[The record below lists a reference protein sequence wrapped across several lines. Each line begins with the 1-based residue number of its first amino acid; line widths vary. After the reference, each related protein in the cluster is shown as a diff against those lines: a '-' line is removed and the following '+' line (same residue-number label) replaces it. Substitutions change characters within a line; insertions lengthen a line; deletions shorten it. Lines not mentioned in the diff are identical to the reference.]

1 MKTAAVSIAAA
12 LAAAVLV
19 AGESNVVTE
28 KIKPG
33 ENATIIDGIAAKVD
47 GEAITI
53 GEVLLEVRR
62 DPVMHLPGAGVSDF
76 RRMYRQT
83 LENMID
89 RKLILRDAEEQ
100 KLQMQDWVV
109 DNRIREIVK
118 DNFNGDF
125 SALRAA
131 VDNANILYDNWKRT
145 IRDDLI
151 AQAMQYQMVA
161 RNVNVSPSAMRA
173 EFAVN
178 ADKYAVSN
186 SLDVSVI
193 LLGALNGKSALDRA
207 AEAVKRLDGGEDFAE
222 VAKAMSSD
230 PHASEGGVWKNV
242 RPEETFKPEIVEALN
257 DLDVSQRSSPIE
269 LKGWVTIIRK
279 DAEHPGVKRSFA
291 EAYNDIH
298 NTVRI
303 REARRLH
310 KEWIK
315 RLRDKSFIVIYEM
328 PGM

>member
-1 MKTAAVSIAAA
+1 M
-12 LAAAVLV
+12 V
-19 AGESNVVTE
+19 ADDSNIVTE
-28 KIKPG
+28 KVNAG
-33 ENATIIDGIAAKVD
+33 ENATIVDGIAAKVD

-53 GEVLLEVRR
+53 GEVLAEVRR
-62 DPVMHLPGAGVSDF
+62 DPVMHLPGAGGADF
-76 RRMYRQT
+76 KRMYRQT

-100 KLQMQDWVV
+100 KLQIQDWVV

-131 VDNANILYDNWKRT
+131 IDNSNLLYDNWKRT

-151 AQAMQYQMVA
+151 LQAMQYQTVA
-161 RNVNVSPSAMRA
+161 RNVSVSPSAMRA
-173 EFAVN
+173 EYAVN

-193 LLGALNGKSALDRA
+193 LLGAADGKSAADRA
-207 AEAVKRLDGGEDFAE
+207 AEAIKRLDDGEDFAE
-222 VAKAMSSD
+222 VAKSMSSD
-230 PHASEGGVWKNV
+230 PHASQGGVWKDV
-242 RPEETFKPEIVEALN
+242 QPAETFKPEIVLAL
-257 DLDVSQRSSPIE
+257 DALKVGDRSAPIE
-269 LKGWVTIIRK
+269 LQGWVTIVRK
-279 DAEHPGVKRSFA
+279 DAEHAGTRRSFI
-291 EAYNDIH
+291 EAYDDIK
-298 NTVRI
+298 NTVRSN
-303 REARRLH
+303 EARRLH

-315 RLRDKSFIVIYEM
+315 RLRDRSFIVIYEM

>member
-89 RKLILRDAEEQ
+89 RKLILKDAEAQ
-100 KLQMQDWVV
+100 KLQIQDWIV

-118 DNFNGDF
+118 ENFKGDF

-131 VDNANILYDNWKRT
+131 VDDSNMLYDSWKRMN
-145 IRDDLI
+145 REDLI
-151 AQAMQYQMVA
+151 TQAMQYQ
-161 RNVNVSPSAMRA
+161 
-173 EFAVN
+173 
-178 ADKYAVSN
+178 
-186 SLDVSVI
+186 
-193 LLGALNGKSALDRA
+193 
-207 AEAVKRLDGGEDFAE
+207 
-222 VAKAMSSD
+222 
-230 PHASEGGVWKNV
+230 
-242 RPEETFKPEIVEALN
+242 
-257 DLDVSQRSSPIE
+257 
-269 LKGWVTIIRK
+269 
-279 DAEHPGVKRSFA
+279 
-291 EAYNDIH
+291 
-298 NTVRI
+298 TV
-303 REARRLH
+303 
-310 KEWIK
+310 
-315 RLRDKSFIVIYEM
+315 
-328 PGM
+328 